1 MLVSFN
7 YMPTDMTIAV
17 SSYLLSQFLDA
28 FDGHA
33 ARALQQCKFF
43 LVLYMWQGT
52 HQHSHYFFIL
62 STTCNLFR
70 INKKLKEKFLQ
81 KIKQLKDP
89 VSFCTLLTQLF
100 YHKFFPAV

>member
-33 ARALQQCKFF
+33 ARALQQCKIF
-43 LVLYMWQGT
+43 LVLYVARYT
-52 HQHSHYFFIL
+52 
-62 STTCNLFR
+62 
-70 INKKLKEKFLQ
+70 
-81 KIKQLKDP
+81 
-89 VSFCTLLTQLF
+89 
-100 YHKFFPAV
+100 

>member
-33 ARALQQCKFF
+33 ARALQQCKFY
-43 LVLYMWQGT
+43 LVLYVARYCQI
-52 HQHSHYFFIL
+52 S
-62 STTCNLFR
+62 
-70 INKKLKEKFLQ
+70 
-81 KIKQLKDP
+81 
-89 VSFCTLLTQLF
+89 
-100 YHKFFPAV
+100 